1 MITLISP
8 VLWDGHLIPAGTCI
22 ALAECAEDRL
32 IQAGN
37 AVRGENSIQEAAQP
51 EAFSPA
57 VLPSLPDNPEREEAD
72 APELTLGR
80 GVPES

>member
-8 VLWDGHLIPAGTCI
+8 VLWDGHLIPAGTYI
-22 ALAECAEDRL
+22 SLAECAEERL

-37 AVRGENSIQEAAQP
+37 AVCDGNSIQEAAQP

-57 VLPSLPDNPEREEAD
+57 VLPSLPDSPEREEAD

-80 GVPES
+80 GVPEL